1 MGCCFPR
8 LISPESALEEGDGH
22 LMLSFM
28 TGGLVIVR
36 GNVQQNLPGGT
47 LFITDRKLIHCTQC
61 FGCHRIEFKLAKLKE
76 LESQLSFGSG
86 CNMQPLPCCTS
97 LPDSYLTFKAKI
109 DRKIH
114 TVGIKIKNSDEVLI
128 RIEKLVKKHKI
139 RLSVIEEEGKDVVK
153 SKLESSTSDQGTTHM
168 EIAG

>member
-8 LISPESALEEGDGH
+8 LISPENVLEEGDGH
-22 LMLSFM
+22 LMLRFP
-28 TGGLVIVR
+28 TGGLTLLR

-76 LESQLSFGSG
+76 LESELCFGSN
-86 CNMQPLPCCTS
+86 CQVAVPCCPS

-109 DRKIH
+109 DRKVHSI
-114 TVGIKIKNSDEVLI
+114 GIKLKNSDEVLG
-128 RIEKLVKKHKI
+128 RVEKIVKKHKI
-139 RLSVIEEEGKDVVK
+139 RLSVIEEEGRDIVK
-153 SKLESSTSDQGTTHM
+153 TKLESSTSDQGTTHM
-168 EIAG
+168 ELAD